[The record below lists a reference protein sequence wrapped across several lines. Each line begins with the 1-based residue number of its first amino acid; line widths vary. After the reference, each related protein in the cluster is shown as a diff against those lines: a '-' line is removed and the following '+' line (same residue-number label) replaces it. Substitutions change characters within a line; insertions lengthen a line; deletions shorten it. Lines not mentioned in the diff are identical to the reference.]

1 MTKPKDVKIISIAV
15 AASGPLDS
23 TVFGL
28 GDDGNVY
35 WWDTNDGKWKL
46 HRLN

>member
-1 MTKPKDVKIISIAV
+1 MKKPRDVKIINIAV
-15 AASGPLDS
+15 AASGPLDA

-35 WWDTNDGKWKL
+35 AWNMHDGNWDL
-46 HRLN
+46 FSLN